1 MKISPPKRE
10 AQAIAFNQFKKVSP
24 KLGQIGPQKILQLLE
39 LELLNKIELFKY
51 FEQETLIRIT
61 QESPVWS
68 LKKNEILFEGGG
80 ENQNSMY
87 IILTGQVMVFK
98 SKKIIS
104 YLGAGDYV
112 GEMPLVDSK
121 SRSAS
126 VKAIGETLLM
136 EINEAIFHKHI
147 ASNSKALLAMMK
159 IFSQRTRNDLARME
173 MDMRKMSC
181 FTHDMRNVLVPLSN
195 SEENL
200 NDVLK
205 TLSGTQDCHT
215 KRDGCNELKVG
226 VDTMLAVRNN
236 LITMIDQS
244 LACVKKL
251 QGEYIKEDF
260 DILALVKET
269 VKEIS
274 CHKHLK
280 HKTIKVDSPEFKV
293 NGNFN
298 YLDIKRVLQNLIINA
313 GYATQKGDQ
322 IVCYVKDAEDAIEI
336 SIEDHGS
343 GIPDDIKPLILKE
356 SYTSKLEGNGIGLI
370 SCREII
376 EKYHR
381 GKINFESELGKGTT
395 FYLTLPKSEQNQ
407 QHEGSSQVFQQD
419 SAGEDAMLM
428 KLELFERIDLFDCLS
443 PEAKENLARESRDVV
458 LREGDVL
465 IKEGSIDGQYLHIL
479 LRGKVR
485 ICKGPN
491 YQKFI
496 TDLKAGEYLGEISL
510 IDNMPRSA
518 SAVALTDVFIIEIDK
533 NLFIKHI
540 APNPKA
546 LLEMMKVC
554 SRRLRND
561 LDTMSSD
568 IQQVS
573 HFTHDMKNCLVP
585 LGFSA
590 VHLNNTFKK
599 LSGTQERHKKR
610 KGRDKVKKGFDI
622 MLSVKNN
629 MVSMINQSLACVQK
643 GSREY
648 VKAERDMVGLAKEA
662 TREISCHKIFENKK
676 LIFKKEGSNTT
687 GLLNSLDIKRVLQNL
702 IINASYASPENSK
715 ILVCVKGLYGSIE
728 VSVEDKGAGIPE
740 DIKHL
745 LFKENF
751 TSKPDGDGFGLMS
764 CKEII
769 EGYHQGN
776 IGFRSEAGKG
786 STFFF
791 TIPNCH

>member
-10 AQAIAFNQFKKVSP
+10 LQAIAPNPFKKISP
-24 KLGQIGPQKILQLLE
+24 KLGQIGQQKILQLLE

-51 FEQETLIRIT
+51 FEQETLVRII
-61 QESPVWS
+61 QESPVWF
-68 LKKNEILFEGGG
+68 LKKDEILFEGGG
-80 ENQNSMY
+80 EAQKSMY
-87 IILTGQVMVFK
+87 IIITGQVMVFK

-104 YLGAGDYV
+104 FLGAGDYV

-126 VKAIGETLLM
+126 VKSIGETVLM
-136 EINEAIFHKHI
+136 EINETIFHRHI

-159 IFSQRTRNDLARME
+159 VFSQRTRNDLTRME

-181 FTHDMRNVLVPLSN
+181 FTHDMRNALVPLNN
-195 SEENL
+195 SEKNL

-205 TLSGTQDCHT
+205 TLSGTQDSHT
-215 KRDGCNELKVG
+215 KRDGCNGLKVG
-226 VDTMLAVRNN
+226 MDTMLAVRNN

-244 LACVKKL
+244 LACVKKQ

-280 HKTIKVDSPEFKV
+280 DKTIKVDSLESKV

-313 GYATQKGDQ
+313 GHATQERDQ
-322 IVCYVKDAEDAIEI
+322 IVCYVKNADEAIEI
-336 SIEDHGS
+336 IIEDHGS
-343 GIPDDIKPLILKE
+343 GIPGDIKPLLLKE
-356 SYTSKLEGNGIGLI
+356 NYTSKLDGNGIGLI

-381 GKINFESELGKGTT
+381 GSISFESELGKGTT
-395 FYLTLPKSEQNQ
+395 FYLTLPKSEHNQ
-407 QHEGSSQVFQQD
+407 QNEKPSQVFQQD

-428 KLELFERIDLFDCLS
+428 KLNLLERIDLFDCLP

-465 IKEGSIDGQYLHIL
+465 IKEGSVDEQYLHIL

-491 YQKFI
+491 YQKSI
-496 TDLKAGEYLGEISL
+496 ADLKAGEYLGEISL
-510 IDNMPRSA
+510 IDNLPRSA
-518 SAVALTDVFIIEIDK
+518 SAVALNDVFIIEIDK
-533 NLFIKHI
+533 SMFIKHI

-561 LDTMSSD
+561 LDAMSNE
-568 IQQVS
+568 IKQVS

-590 VHLNNTFKK
+590 VHLKDTFKK
-599 LSGTQERHKKR
+599 LSGTQELHKKR

-629 MVSMINQSLACVQK
+629 MVSMINQSLTCVKK

-648 VKAERDMVGLAKEA
+648 IKAELDIVQLSKDA
-662 TREISCHKIFENKK
+662 TREIRCHKILKNKK

-702 IINASYASPENSK
+702 IINAGYASPENSE

-728 VSVEDKGAGIPE
+728 VSVEDKGTGVPE

-769 EGYHQGN
+769 EDCHQGK
-776 IGFRSEAGKG
+776 IGLRSETGKG